1 MNDDKTA
8 SSSNTHL
15 WGQTNDLSPA
25 LHPQIRAHDATYTC
39 PQQLALVVEKDRGIV
54 VEPDEPPVWPLDSLF
69 CADDDRA
76 THVPSANLDVG
87 GKAC

>member
-8 SSSNTHL
+8 RSSNTHL

-76 THVPSANLDVG
+76 THVPSANLDVRG
-87 GKAC
+87 